1 MKIKRIEASKYV
13 QERVLVYPEEGDPLR
28 ITRAELL
35 QFGLHQGMDLPPEL
49 VVELEK
55 SYKHSS
61 LRAKGAQLAS
71 GRMLS
76 KKELREKLVR
86 KGAGE
91 EEAQDIALWLEEL
104 GAVDERA
111 YAGILVRH
119 YTAAHYGKKRI
130 VQELQRRGIPRELM
144 EEALVQ
150 LPEPCEAIEG
160 YVTAKYKG
168 RSLDFDERRKLGN
181 ALLRRGFDWHDI
193 RPVLNALGEEIE
205 E

>member
-49 VVELEK
+49 VVELEE
-55 SYKHSS
+55 SYKRSS

-76 KKELREKLVR
+76 KKELQEKLVR

-104 GAVDERA
+104 GAVDEEA

-119 YTAAHYGKKRI
+119 YAAAHYGKKRI

-144 EEALVQ
+144 EEALAQ
-150 LPEPCEAIEG
+150 LPQPHEAIEG
-160 YVTAKYKG
+160 YLAAKYKG

>member
-55 SYKHSS
+55 SYKRSS

-104 GAVDERA
+104 GAVDEEA

-119 YTAAHYGKKRI
+119 YAAAHYGKKRI

-144 EEALVQ
+144 EEALAQ
-150 LPEPCEAIEG
+150 LPEPREAIEG
-160 YVTAKYKG
+160 YLAAKYNG

-181 ALLRRGFDWHDI
+181 TLLRRGFDWHDI

>member
-55 SYKHSS
+55 SYKRSS

-91 EEAQDIALWLEEL
+91 EEAQDIAAWLEEL
-104 GAVDERA
+104 GAVDEEA

-119 YTAAHYGKKRI
+119 YAAAHYGKKRI
-130 VQELQRRGIPRELM
+130 VQELQRRGIPCELM
-144 EEALVQ
+144 EEALAQ
-150 LPEPCEAIEG
+150 LPQPLEAIEG
-160 YVTAKYKG
+160 YIAAKYKG

-181 ALLRRGFDWHDI
+181 TLLRRGFDWHDI

>member
-35 QFGLHQGMDLPPEL
+35 QFGLHQGMDLPDEL

-55 SYKHSS
+55 SGRSSS

-76 KKELREKLVR
+76 KKKLREKLMR

-91 EEAQDIALWLEEL
+91 EEAEDIAVWLEEL
-104 GAVDERA
+104 GAVDETA

-119 YTAAHYGKKRI
+119 YAAAHYGKKRI
-130 VQELQRRGIPRELM
+130 EQELQRRGIPRELWD
-144 EEALVQ
+144 EALGQ
-150 LPEPCEAIEG
+150 LPAPKEAIEG
-160 YVTAKYKG
+160 YIAAKYRG
-168 RSLDFDERRKLGN
+168 RSLDFDERRKLSS
-181 ALLRRGFDWHDI
+181 ALQRRGFDWHDI
-193 RPVLNALGEEIE
+193 RPVLSALGEEIE

>member
-55 SYKHSS
+55 SYKRSS

-86 KGAGE
+86 KGAEE
-91 EEAQDIALWLEEL
+91 EEAQGIALWLEEL

-119 YTAAHYGKKRI
+119 YAAAHYGKKRI

-144 EEALVQ
+144 EDALAQ

-160 YVTAKYKG
+160 YLAAKYKG

-181 ALLRRGFDWHDI
+181 TLLRRGFDWHDI

>member
-55 SYKHSS
+55 SYKRSS

-86 KGAGE
+86 KGAEE

-104 GAVDERA
+104 GAVDEEA

-119 YTAAHYGKKRI
+119 YAAAHYGKKRI

-144 EEALVQ
+144 EEALAQ
-150 LPEPCEAIEG
+150 LPQPCEAIEG
-160 YVTAKYKG
+160 YIAAKYKG

-193 RPVLNALGEEIE
+193 RPVLNALGGEIE

>member
-49 VVELEK
+49 VVELEE
-55 SYKHSS
+55 SGRSSS

-86 KGAGE
+86 KGAEE
-91 EEAQDIALWLEEL
+91 EEAEEIALWLEEL
-104 GAVDERA
+104 GAVDEEA

-119 YTAAHYGKKRI
+119 YAAAHYGKKRI

-150 LPEPCEAIEG
+150 LPQPREAIEG
-160 YVTAKYKG
+160 YIAAKYKS

-181 ALLRRGFDWHDI
+181 TLLRRGFDWHDI

>member
-35 QFGLHQGMDLPPEL
+35 QFGLHQGMDLPDEL

-55 SYKHSS
+55 SGKSSS

-91 EEAQDIALWLEEL
+91 EEAEGIALWLEEL

-111 YAGILVRH
+111 YADILVRH
-119 YTAAHYGKKRI
+119 YAAAHYGKKR
-130 VQELQRRGIPRELM
+130 VAQELQRRGIPRELM
-144 EEALVQ
+144 EEALEQ

-160 YVTAKYKG
+160 YIAAKYKG
-168 RSLDFDERRKLGN
+168 RSLDFDERRKLSN
-181 ALLRRGFDWHDI
+181 ALLRRGFDWQDI

>member
-49 VVELEK
+49 VVELEESGK
-55 SYKHSS
+55 RSS

-76 KKELREKLVR
+76 KKELQEKLVR
-86 KGAGE
+86 KGAEE

-104 GAVDERA
+104 GAVDEEA

-119 YTAAHYGKKRI
+119 YAAAHYGKKRI

-144 EEALVQ
+144 EEALAQ

-160 YVTAKYKG
+160 YLAAKYKG

-181 ALLRRGFDWHDI
+181 TLLRRGFDWHDI

>member
-55 SYKHSS
+55 SYKRSS

-86 KGAGE
+86 KGAEE

-104 GAVDERA
+104 GAVDEEA

-119 YTAAHYGKKRI
+119 YAAAHYGKKRI

-144 EEALVQ
+144 EEALEQ

-160 YVTAKYKG
+160 YLAAKYKG

>member
-35 QFGLHQGMDLPPEL
+35 QFGLHQGMDLPDEL

-55 SYKHSS
+55 SGKSSS

-91 EEAQDIALWLEEL
+91 EEAEDIALWLEEL

-119 YTAAHYGKKRI
+119 YAAAHYGKKRV

-144 EEALVQ
+144 EEALAQ
-150 LPEPCEAIEG
+150 LPEPREAIEG
-160 YVTAKYKG
+160 YITAKYKG
-168 RSLDFDERRKLGN
+168 RSLDFDERRKLSN
-181 ALLRRGFDWHDI
+181 ALQRRGFDWHDI

>member
-49 VVELEK
+49 VVELEESGK
-55 SYKHSS
+55 RSS

-76 KKELREKLVR
+76 KKELQEKLVR
-86 KGAGE
+86 KGAEE

-119 YTAAHYGKKRI
+119 YAAAHYGKKRI

-150 LPEPCEAIEG
+150 LPQPCEAIEG
-160 YVTAKYKG
+160 YIAAKYKG

>member
-49 VVELEK
+49 VVELEE
-55 SYKHSS
+55 SYKRSS

-119 YTAAHYGKKRI
+119 YAAAHYGKKRI

-144 EEALVQ
+144 EEALAQ
-150 LPEPCEAIEG
+150 LPQPCEAIEG
-160 YVTAKYKG
+160 YLAAKYKG

-181 ALLRRGFDWHDI
+181 ALLRRGCV
-193 RPVLNALGEEIE
+193 R
-205 E
+205 

>member
-35 QFGLHQGMDLPPEL
+35 QFGLHQGMDLPAEL
-49 VVELEK
+49 VVELEESNK
-55 SYKHSS
+55 RSS

-91 EEAQDIALWLEEL
+91 EEAEEIALWLEEL

-119 YTAAHYGKKRI
+119 YAAAHYGKKRI

-150 LPEPCEAIEG
+150 LPQPCEAIEG
-160 YVTAKYKG
+160 YIAAKYKG

>member
-55 SYKHSS
+55 SGKSSS

-86 KGAGE
+86 KGAEE

-119 YTAAHYGKKRI
+119 YAAAHYGKKRI

-144 EEALVQ
+144 EEALAQ

-160 YVTAKYKG
+160 YLAAKYKG

-181 ALLRRGFDWHDI
+181 ALLRRGFDWRDI

>member
-55 SYKHSS
+55 SYKRSS

-119 YTAAHYGKKRI
+119 YAAAHYGKKRI

-144 EEALVQ
+144 EEALAQ
-150 LPEPCEAIEG
+150 LPEPREAIEG
-160 YVTAKYKG
+160 YLAAKYNG

-181 ALLRRGFDWHDI
+181 TLLRRGFDWHDI

>member
-55 SYKHSS
+55 SYKRSS

-91 EEAQDIALWLEEL
+91 EEAEEIALWLEEL

-119 YTAAHYGKKRI
+119 YAAAHYGKKRI

-144 EEALVQ
+144 EEALEQ
-150 LPEPCEAIEG
+150 LPEPREAIEG
-160 YVTAKYKG
+160 YLAAKYKG
-168 RSLDFDERRKLGN
+168 SSLDFDERRKLGN

-193 RPVLNALGEEIE
+193 RPVLSALGEEIE

>member
-55 SYKHSS
+55 SYKRSS

-76 KKELREKLVR
+76 KKELQEKLVR
-86 KGAGE
+86 KGAEE

-119 YTAAHYGKKRI
+119 YAAAHYGKKRI

-150 LPEPCEAIEG
+150 LPQPCEAIEG
-160 YVTAKYKG
+160 YVAAKYKG

>member
-49 VVELEK
+49 VVELEASGK
-55 SYKHSS
+55 RSS

-76 KKELREKLVR
+76 KKELQEKLVR
-86 KGAGE
+86 KGAEE

-104 GAVDERA
+104 GAVDERG

-119 YTAAHYGKKRI
+119 YAAAHYGKKRI

-150 LPEPCEAIEG
+150 LPEPCETIEC
-160 YVTAKYKG
+160 YIAAKYKG

>member
-49 VVELEK
+49 VVELEE
-55 SYKHSS
+55 SYKRSS

-76 KKELREKLVR
+76 KKELQEKLVR
-86 KGAGE
+86 KGAEE

-119 YTAAHYGKKRI
+119 YAAAHYGKKRI

-144 EEALVQ
+144 EEALAQ
-150 LPEPCEAIEG
+150 LPQPREAIEG
-160 YVTAKYKG
+160 YVAAKYKG
-168 RSLDFDERRKLGN
+168 RSLDFDERRKLSSD
-181 ALLRRGFDWHDI
+181 AGFNKVI
-193 RPVLNALGEEIE
+193 RDVV
-205 E
+205 

>member
-49 VVELEK
+49 VVELEE
-55 SYKHSS
+55 SYKRSS

-91 EEAQDIALWLEEL
+91 EEAEEIALWLEEL

-119 YTAAHYGKKRI
+119 YAAAHYGKKRI

-144 EEALVQ
+144 EEALAQ
-150 LPEPCEAIEG
+150 LPEPREAIEG
-160 YVTAKYKG
+160 YLAAKYKG
-168 RSLDFDERRKLGN
+168 CSLDFDERRKLGN

>member
-13 QERVLVYPEEGDPLR
+13 QERVLVYPEEGDPFR

-55 SYKHSS
+55 SYKRSS

-86 KGAGE
+86 KGAEE

-119 YTAAHYGKKRI
+119 YAAVHYGKKRV

-144 EEALVQ
+144 EEALEQ

-160 YVTAKYKG
+160 YIAAKYKG
-168 RSLDFDERRKLGN
+168 RSLDFDERRKLSN
-181 ALLRRGFDWHDI
+181 ALLRRGFDWQDI

>member
-35 QFGLHQGMDLPPEL
+35 QFGLHQGMDLPDEL

-55 SYKHSS
+55 SGKSSS

-91 EEAQDIALWLEEL
+91 EEAEGIALWLEEL

-119 YTAAHYGKKRI
+119 YAAAHYGKKRM

-144 EEALVQ
+144 EEALEQ

-160 YVTAKYKG
+160 YIAAKYKG
-168 RSLDFDERRKLGN
+168 RSLDFDERRKLSN
-181 ALLRRGFDWHDI
+181 ALLRRGFDWQDI

>member
-49 VVELEK
+49 VVELEESGK
-55 SYKHSS
+55 RSS

-104 GAVDERA
+104 GAVDEEA

-119 YTAAHYGKKRI
+119 YAAAHYGKKRI

-150 LPEPCEAIEG
+150 LPEPREAIEG
-160 YVTAKYKG
+160 YIAAKYKG

>member
-49 VVELEK
+49 VLELER
-55 SYKHSS
+55 SGRSSS

-104 GAVDERA
+104 GAVDEQT

-119 YTAAHYGKKRI
+119 YAAAHYGKKRV

-144 EEALVQ
+144 EEALAQ
-150 LPEPCEAIEG
+150 LPEPREGIEG
-160 YVTAKYKG
+160 YIAAKYKG
-168 RSLDFDERRKLGN
+168 RSLDFAERRKLGN

>member
-49 VVELEK
+49 VVELEESGK
-55 SYKHSS
+55 RSS

-119 YTAAHYGKKRI
+119 YAAAHYGKKRI

-150 LPEPCEAIEG
+150 LPQPCEAIEG
-160 YVTAKYKG
+160 YIAAKYKG

-193 RPVLNALGEEIE
+193 RPVLNTLGEEIE

>member
-35 QFGLHQGMDLPPEL
+35 QFGLQQGMDLPPEL
-49 VVELEK
+49 VVELEQFG
-55 SYKHSS
+55 KHSS

-119 YTAAHYGKKRI
+119 YAAAHYGKKRI

-144 EEALVQ
+144 EEALAQ
-150 LPEPCEAIEG
+150 LPQPREAIES
-160 YVTAKYKG
+160 YIAAKYKG
-168 RSLDFDERRKLGN
+168 RSLDFDARRKLGN

>member
-49 VVELEK
+49 VVELEE
-55 SYKHSS
+55 SYKRSS
-61 LRAKGAQLAS
+61 LRAKGTQLAS

-104 GAVDERA
+104 GAVDEEA

-119 YTAAHYGKKRI
+119 YAAAHYGKKRI

-144 EEALVQ
+144 EEALAQ

-160 YVTAKYKG
+160 YIAAKYKG

>member
-55 SYKHSS
+55 SYKRSS

-119 YTAAHYGKKRI
+119 YAAAHYGKKRI

-144 EEALVQ
+144 EEALEQ

-160 YVTAKYKG
+160 YLAAKYKG